1 MYSIKRGRFRDVSV
15 AEQRSIVGYVT
26 ERQGGNSRKEQ
37 DLYIQ
42 DLNDYL
48 IMDSIV

>member
-37 DLYIQ
+37 DLYIK
-42 DLNDYL
+42 DLSDYL